1 MVTLSHRFEDAFVYA
16 SHIHGAQLRKGTE
29 IPYISHLIAV
39 AALTLE
45 HGGNEDQAIAALLHD
60 AVEDCGG
67 EVQLNIIRQRFGVE
81 VARIVD
87 DCTDSWVE
95 PKPPWKERKE
105 DYIAGIAKKPRP
117 SLLVSLADKT
127 HNARCILLD
136 LRTLGPQL
144 WDRFNAQKE
153 ELLWYYQSLADE
165 FAAAIDCPLAAELN
179 RTVQEMR
186 AAG

>member
-1 MVTLSHRFEDAFVYA
+1 MATLSHRFDDAFVYA
-16 SHIHGAQLRKGTE
+16 HHIHGAQMRKGTK
-29 IPYISHLIAV
+29 IPYISHLISV

-67 EVQLNIIRQRFGVE
+67 APQLEIIRQRFGDN
-81 VARIVD
+81 VAQIVD

-95 PKPPWKERKE
+95 PKPPWKQRKV
-105 DYIAGIAKKPRP
+105 DYVASIAKKPRT

-144 WDRFNAQKE
+144 WDRFNAEKD
-153 ELLWYYQSLADE
+153 ELLWYYRSLADASAE
-165 FAAAIDCPLAAELN
+165 AIPCPLVQEMD
-179 RTVQEMR
+179 RTVQEMKK
-186 AAG
+186 AG